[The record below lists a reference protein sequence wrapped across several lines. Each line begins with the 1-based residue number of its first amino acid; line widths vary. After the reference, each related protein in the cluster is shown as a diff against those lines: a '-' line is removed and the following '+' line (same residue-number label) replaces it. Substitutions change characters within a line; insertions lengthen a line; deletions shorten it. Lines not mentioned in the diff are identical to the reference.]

1 MPQVF
6 FAAGLLA
13 AMWLVEKL
21 PRGFEAF
28 EPARISLNYGFLLLE
43 AYVLGGIFSRI
54 KLPRISGYIVAGIA
68 TAMLA
73 VATATNSFG
82 EGVVLGLVL
91 GVGIATVLAFVTAV
105 FDPMKVSKMVWF
117 GVTAGY
123 HALGLLV
130 ASVIVS
136 VWN

>member
-1 MPQVF
+1 
-6 FAAGLLA
+6 
-13 AMWLVEKL
+13 
-21 PRGFEAF
+21 
-28 EPARISLNYGFLLLE
+28 
-43 AYVLGGIFSRI
+43 
-54 KLPRISGYIVAGIA
+54 
-68 TAMLA
+68 
-73 VATATNSFG
+73 
-82 EGVVLGLVL
+82 
-91 GVGIATVLAFVTAV
+91 VTAV